1 MFPRAIK
8 WGMQSPSTHL
18 GEFDLIQRFFKTQSE
33 AMRAKHPGAVALGI
47 GDDCALLKT
56 EPDNQIAITSDMLVE
71 GRHFFA
77 DANPE
82 WLGWKALAVNLSDLA
97 AMGAKPLGFTLAIAL
112 PKPDTAW
119 LEAFSKGLF
128 AIAKQYSCPL
138 IGGDTTAGPLNICI
152 TAFGEVPKG
161 KAIQRS
167 GALEG
172 DDIWVS
178 GAVGDA
184 RLTLAALRHEIE
196 LTQDDL
202 ISIQSRMH
210 QPTPRVEL
218 GIALRGVANSA
229 LDVSDGLLG
238 DLKHILTQSNQDA
251 EVWLEAIPKSSILLK
266 QSNTLQDQFAACG
279 GDDYELCF
287 TAPANQREVI
297 AAIGDNLALPLTRI
311 GIVGPMKKSSP
322 EILLKKVDQALTQ
335 AEANILLQS
344 FDHFA

>member
-1 MFPRAIK
+1 
-8 WGMQSPSTHL
+8 MQSQSSPL

-33 AMRAKHPGAVALGI
+33 AMLAANPRSVTLGI
-47 GDDCALLKT
+47 GDDCALLKAGPL
-56 EPDNQIAITSDMLVE
+56 EEIAITSDMLVS

-97 AMGAKPLGFTLAIAL
+97 AMGAKPLGFTLALAL
-112 PKPDTAW
+112 PDANPFW

-128 AIAKQYSCPL
+128 AIANQYACPL

-152 TAFGEVPKG
+152 TAFGSIPKE
-161 KAIQRS
+161 KAIRRS

-178 GAVGDA
+178 GTIGDA

-196 LTQDDL
+196 LSQTDL
-202 ISIQSRMH
+202 ALIEGRMH
-210 QPTPRVEL
+210 QPTPRIEL
-218 GIALRGVANSA
+218 GSALREIANSA
-229 LDVSDGLLG
+229 LDISDGLLG
-238 DLKHILTQSNQDA
+238 DLRHVLKQSRKDA
-251 EVWLEAIPKSSILLK
+251 EVFLDRLPKSATLLK
-266 QSNTLQDQFAACG
+266 QSLNTQNQYAASG

-287 TAPANQREVI
+287 TAPTSQREAI
-297 AAIGDNLALPLTRI
+297 AKISANLHLPLTQI
-311 GIVGPMKKSSP
+311 GSIRPMQSSQP
-322 EILLKKVDQALTQ
+322 EISLIHQNGMKLSPQGAS
-335 AEANILLQS
+335 ALLQS

>member
-1 MFPRAIK
+1 
-8 WGMQSPSTHL
+8 MQSQTSPL

-33 AMRAKHPGAVALGI
+33 LMLAKNPSSVKLGI

-56 EPDNQIAITSDMLVE
+56 DPAEELAITSDMLVS
-71 GRHFFA
+71 GRHFFP

-97 AMGAKPLGFTLAIAL
+97 AMGARPIGFTLALAL
-112 PKPDTAW
+112 PEANSVW

-128 AIAKQYSCPL
+128 AIANQFSCPL

-152 TAFGEVPKG
+152 TAFGSIPKD
-161 KAIQRS
+161 KSIRRS

-184 RLTLAALRHEIE
+184 RLALAALRHEIE
-196 LTQDDL
+196 LESGDL
-202 ISIQSRMH
+202 EAIAVRMH
-210 QPTPRVEL
+210 QPTPRVQL
-218 GIALRGVANSA
+218 GIALRGIANSA
-229 LDVSDGLLG
+229 LDISDGLLG
-238 DLKHILTQSNQDA
+238 DLRHILKQSGKDA
-251 EVWLEAIPKSSILLK
+251 EIFLERIPKSTTLGK
-266 QSNTLQDQFAACG
+266 QSSTIQNQYAASG

-287 TAPANQREVI
+287 TAASGSRD
-297 AAIGDNLALPLTRI
+297 AITKISEDLNLPLTQI
-311 GIVGPMKKSSP
+311 GSVKSMQHSAP
-322 EILLKKVDQALTQ
+322 EIRIIDNDGKKLNSQQAGLLLK
-335 AEANILLQS
+335 S